1 MDTFFGNLLAQ
12 KDYAQLLKDH
22 LEGYVREIVNKKVS
36 YFKDIGQLLLFIRRT

>member
-22 LEGYVREIVNKKVS
+22 LEGYVQEIVNKKYHILKTS
-36 YFKDIGQLLLFIRRT
+36 DNFLSL